1 MKEVNEFRKDYL
13 LNEWTTVVSK
23 RAKRPSD
30 IKKASDKKVKRK
42 GVDKSCPFCP
52 GNEFMTPPESHRIE
66 RKGKWSM
73 RVVGNK
79 YSALGMEKKF
89 FSERK
94 GIYWRK
100 GAHGIHEVVI
110 ETPSHS
116 KDLADL
122 SEKEISELFRV
133 FKERTRELMKKKD
146 IKYVFCFKNHGRE
159 CGTSLEHSHS
169 QIIGFPFI
177 PGRIEMEINESR
189 KYFRR
194 ERKCIFCEVVKK
206 EGKSRRKV
214 RENESFIAIAPFAS
228 KWPYEYWVLSK
239 KHKSSLSEMSEK
251 ELIDLGKIMKYLL
264 KKMKS
269 ILHNPAYNFVLHCS
283 MKGNACYHFHIEVYP
298 NIDKKWGGIEKG
310 TGVILNEAPPEM
322 AAMYLGERT

>member
-13 LNEWTTVVSK
+13 LDEWITVVSK

-30 IKKASDKKVKRK
+30 IKKSSGKKLKRTEFDK
-42 GVDKSCPFCP
+42 GCPFCP
-52 GNEFMTPPESHRIE
+52 GNEFMTPPESYRIE
-66 RKGKWSM
+66 RKGKWKM

-100 GAHGIHEVVI
+100 GAHGIHEVLI
-110 ETPSHS
+110 ETNSHS

-133 FKERTRELMKKKD
+133 FRERIRGLMKEKE
-146 IKYVFCFKNHGRE
+146 IKYVFCFKNQGRE

-169 QIIGFPFI
+169 QIIAFPFV
-177 PGRIEMEINESR
+177 PERIEREINESR
-189 KYFRR
+189 KYFGR

-206 EGKSRRKV
+206 EKKSRRKV
-214 RENESFIAIAPFAS
+214 KENKSFVAIAPFAS
-228 KWPYEYWVLSK
+228 KWPYEYWVVSK
-239 KHKSSLSEMSEK
+239 KHRSSLSEMNEK
-251 ELIDLGKIMKYLL
+251 ELIDLGEIMKQLL
-264 KKMKS
+264 GKMKS
-269 ILHNPAYNFVLHCS
+269 LLHNPAYNFVLHCS
-283 MKGNACYHFHIEVYP
+283 MKKTPYYHFHIEVYP
-298 NIDKKWGGIEKG
+298 NINKKWGGIEKG
-310 TGVILNEAPPEM
+310 TGIILNEVPPEM
-322 AAMYLGERT
+322 AAMYLGGRK